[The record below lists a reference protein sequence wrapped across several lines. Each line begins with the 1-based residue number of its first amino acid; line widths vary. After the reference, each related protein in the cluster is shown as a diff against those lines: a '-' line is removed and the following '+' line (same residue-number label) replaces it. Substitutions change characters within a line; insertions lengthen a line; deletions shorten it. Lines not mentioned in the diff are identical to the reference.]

1 MMKMKEKLFALL
13 LAVSM
18 ALSLV
23 ACGVDI
29 TSVGLPSDMTLSKGE
44 SRQLEVEFGANDNAT
59 SEAIA
64 KAAEG
69 IVLNWTSSD
78 EKVVTVDQNG
88 IITAVGAGSAEVTV
102 SIEDGNISSTCVVNV
117 VVPAEGIVVPDE
129 VELVINGTDSMEL
142 AAKATPEDAT
152 GTYFTYES
160 SDASIVTVDEDG
172 NITAVANGEADI
184 TTVLHQVLTATG
196 ETATSEDAATDTK
209 FTAVT
214 HVTVLTDVEA
224 IVFENTEGILN
235 MGNTYTISASVEPET
250 ASDNLS
256 ALTWSSSDETIAT
269 VDQSGKVTANSAG
282 NASITATA
290 PNGISATYD
299 LTVQVVKCSYCGK
312 TGHTSSSCP
321 QKAADERAA
330 AQAAAQQQ
338 AAAAAAAQQQAAAQA
353 SGGGS
358 TTSGGSSSGG
368 SSGGTSAPAPA
379 PAPAPDPGP
388 SGGESSGGGY
398 PDDYYE
404 QGQGGS
410 LGGEVVT
417 GGGNGVGV
425 DAP

>member
-1 MMKMKEKLFALL
+1 MKIAKKFTGLL
-13 LAVSM
+13 LASLM
-18 ALSLV
+18 AVSLV

-88 IITAVGAGSAEVTV
+88 LITAVGAGSAEVTV

-160 SDASIVTVDEDG
+160 SNASIVTVDEDG

-235 MGNTYTISASVEPET
+235 VGNTYTISASVEPET

-256 ALTWSSSDETIAT
+256 TLTWSSSDETIAT

-330 AQAAAQQQ
+330 AQAAAQRQ

-388 SGGESSGGGY
+388 SDSGGSSGGISH
-398 PDDYYE
+398 PEADIP
-404 QGQGGS
+404 
-410 LGGEVVT
+410 GEIVT

>member
-1 MMKMKEKLFALL
+1 MMKMKEKLFALF

-88 IITAVGAGSAEVTV
+88 LITAVGAGSSEVTV

-214 HVTVLTDVEA
+214 HVTVLTDVET

-235 MGNTYTISASVEPET
+235 VGNTYTISASVEPET

-358 TTSGGSSSGG
+358 
-368 SSGGTSAPAPA
+368 SGGTSAPAPA

-388 SGGESSGGGY
+388 SGSGGSSGGISH
-398 PDDYYE
+398 PEADIP
-404 QGQGGS
+404 
-410 LGGEVVT
+410 GEIVT
-417 GGGNGVGV
+417 GGGNGDLSGIYGAMEF
-425 DAP
+425 D

>member
-88 IITAVGAGSAEVTV
+88 LITAVGAGSAEVTV

-235 MGNTYTISASVEPET
+235 VGNTYTISASVEPET

-290 PNGISATYD
+290 PNGISTTYD

-338 AAAAAAAQQQAAAQA
+338 AAAAAAAQQQAAA
-353 SGGGS
+353 GGS

-388 SGGESSGGGY
+388 SDSGGSSGGISH
-398 PDDYYE
+398 PEADIP
-404 QGQGGS
+404 
-410 LGGEVVT
+410 GEIVT

>member
-1 MMKMKEKLFALL
+1 M
-13 LAVSM
+13 AV
-18 ALSLV
+18 SLV

-88 IITAVGAGSAEVTV
+88 LITAVGAGSAEVTV

-160 SDASIVTVDEDG
+160 SNASIVTVDEDG

-235 MGNTYTISASVEPET
+235 VGNTYTISASVEPET

-256 ALTWSSSDETIAT
+256 TLTWSSSDETIAT

-330 AQAAAQQQ
+330 AQAAAQRQ

-358 TTSGGSSSGG
+358 TTSGGSASGG

-410 LGGEVVT
+410 LGGTVVT
-417 GGGNGVGV
+417 GGGNGDGSGDVS
-425 DAP
+425 DW